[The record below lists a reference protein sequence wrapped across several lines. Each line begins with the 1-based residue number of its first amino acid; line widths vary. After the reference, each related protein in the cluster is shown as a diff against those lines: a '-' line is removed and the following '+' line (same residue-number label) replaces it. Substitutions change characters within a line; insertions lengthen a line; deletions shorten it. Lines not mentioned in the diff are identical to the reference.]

1 MSKTETRI
9 LWRPIGSAELELIK
23 EAQMRRFPPRLP
35 HQPLFYPVL
44 SREYA
49 TKIAREWNAKREGYG
64 FVTRFQVRKSFLDHY
79 DVKEVG
85 GHEHLEYWI
94 PSTDMDAFNAAI
106 VGKIEV
112 IEEFSSQNA
121 D

>member
-1 MSKTETRI
+1 MSKTETRV
-9 LWRPIGSAELELIK
+9 LWRPIGRAELELIK
-23 EAQMRRFPPRLP
+23 ETQMTGFPPRLP
-35 HQPLFYPVL
+35 HQPFFYPVL
-44 SREYA
+44 SKEYA
-49 TKIAREWNAKREGYG
+49 TKIARDWNAVREGQG

-85 GHEHLEYWI
+85 GREHSEYWI

-112 IEEFSSQNA
+112 VEEFSAQKS
-121 D
+121 